1 MRILLGVL
9 FLSALTL
16 NSQEPKAPPSYTP
29 TEIQS
34 LRLQV
39 KQKDTLLAVKILQ
52 EAQANFTNM
61 KMSLMN
67 ESDSVIKENKWP
79 QDLIFNPDTLQFS
92 ETPKNDAPK
101 RPGNK

>member
-1 MRILLGVL
+1 MKVMLGVL
-9 FLSALTL
+9 LLSALTL

-34 LRLQV
+34 LKLQI
-39 KQKDTLLAVKILQ
+39 KQKDTIIALKNLQ
-52 EAQANFTNM
+52 EAQANFTSVR
-61 KMSLMN
+61 MSLMN

-92 ETPKNDAPK
+92 ENPKAPIPAK
-101 RPGNK
+101 DKK